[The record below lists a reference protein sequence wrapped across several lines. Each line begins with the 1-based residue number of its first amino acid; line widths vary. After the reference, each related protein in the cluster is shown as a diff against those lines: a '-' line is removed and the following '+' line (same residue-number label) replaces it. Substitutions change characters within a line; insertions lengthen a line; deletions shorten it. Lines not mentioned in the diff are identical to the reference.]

1 MVKLGDNSIM
11 LFLAI
16 VILAVVIFI
25 ANRGPR
31 NDYNAGSGIFK
42 NSEFNVDEN
51 KKDFSDV
58 EYYNNDKNNNIRK

>member
-1 MVKLGDNSIM
+1 M

-25 ANRGPR
+25 ASRGSC

-42 NSEFNVDEN
+42 NSEFNVDES

>member
-1 MVKLGDNSIM
+1 M

-25 ANRGPR
+25 ASRGPS

-58 EYYNNDKNNNIRK
+58 EYYDNDKNNNIRK